1 MRTAEQKR
9 NKNKI
14 FTVNK
19 NKLHRFKVGVKSE
32 LKLSFKSLLIY

>member
-19 NKLHRFKVGVKSE
+19 NKLRRFKVGVKSK
-32 LKLSFKSLLIY
+32 LKTKLQ